1 MKYWTTICVY
11 STETK
16 FAAQLSYFEGGNRH
30 CPSCLA
36 SYNITVD
43 QTFLHG
49 CFYCPHI
56 KKYYQRIAQ
65 IFGFCEVESLTP
77 KDTFV
82 WKRFYKRGNER
93 DYDKE
98 VFFKLLNLSVHAE
111 IVQSRKFGNPPT
123 YSGMVNQ
130 ICGTILNITKN
141 CKYGKISKALSKQ
154 SILAGLLKSGFSP
167 TIQSS
172 TWFYETL

>member
-1 MKYWTTICVY
+1 MRLFYRKTKY
-11 STETK
+11 
-16 FAAQLSYFEGGNRH
+16 AAQISKFSGGSRH

-56 KKYYQRIAQ
+56 LKLYKLIAQ
-65 IFGFCEVESLTP
+65 IFGFCEVETLTP
-77 KDTFV
+77 KDVFV

-93 DYDKE
+93 DSDKE

-111 IVQSRKFGNPPT
+111 IVKSRKFGNFPT
-123 YSGMVNQ
+123 YSSMVNS
-130 ICGTILNITKN
+130 ICGTILNILTHY
-141 CKYGKISKALSKQ
+141 KYGKIGKALSKQ
-154 SILAGLLKSGFSP
+154 KILEGLLKSGFSP

-172 TWFYETL
+172 AWFYKTLEKFQ